1 MLRRPLFIL
10 RGLFVN
16 RDRPDFERL
25 RSESDPERFLW
36 GILPHAA
43 RTFSACIALLPTKA
57 AKAAATAYL
66 YCRILDTYEDLSTD
80 RESAERNLL
89 LFAERFDEGRA
100 GPDLPAAPA
109 VECAAPQDLRDE
121 THLLLARRCELVD
134 RVHSNLDP
142 EVRTIVAELVRD
154 MAAGMVWSSRT
165 FADQGGVLVSDEQV
179 TRYCQ
184 AVIGNPVVFT
194 IRLMGWVRSGSSTM
208 DPALRR
214 DAMAVGEMVQLANI
228 TRDIE
233 KDLRRGIAYGPEL
246 GEFLGRRVAGPRA
259 RAAVRATRRRLM
271 RLALRRA
278 PSYRSL
284 VLAMAGRGPSLAR
297 ASAILMLLF
306 TDRYYRSCASRA
318 GLNPWSGRSGG
329 LDLMLRSFP
338 AFFGRRWALEECAR
352 VERNFLSASGQ
363 PM

>member
-1 MLRRPLFIL
+1 MVRRPLFIL
-10 RGLFVN
+10 RGLFVD
-16 RDRPDFERL
+16 RDRPDFDRL
-25 RSESDPERFLW
+25 ASESDPEEFVW

-43 RTFSACIALLPTKA
+43 RTFSACIALLPTRA

-66 YCRILDTYEDLSTD
+66 YCRILDTHEDLSVD
-80 RESAERNLL
+80 QEIGERNLL
-89 LFAERFDEGRA
+89 RFSERFGEDPTPP
-100 GPDLPAAPA
+100 PDLPAAPA
-109 VECAAPQDLRDE
+109 VKHSPPQDLRDE
-121 THLLLARRCELVD
+121 AHLLLASHCEQVD
-134 RVHSNLDP
+134 RVYATLDP
-142 EVRTIVAELVRD
+142 EVRGMVGDLVRD
-154 MAAGMVWSSRT
+154 MATGMVWSSRT
-165 FADQGGVLVSDEQV
+165 FAAQGGVLVSDKQV
-179 TRYCQ
+179 TRYCR

-194 IRLMGWVRSGSSTM
+194 IRLMGWVRRGTSTM

-246 GEFLGRRVAGPRA
+246 KEHLSRPVEPDSPAQAAA
-259 RAAVRATRRRLM
+259 RLVRRRLM

-306 TDRYYRSCASRA
+306 TDRYYRSCATRA
-318 GLNPWSGRSGG
+318 GLRPWSGRSGG

-338 AFFGRRWALEECAR
+338 AFASRRWALGECAR
-352 VERNFLSASGQ
+352 VERSFLSASV
-363 PM
+363 